1 MKREPRRSYSPT
13 GFGVVRFTRFPQE
26 DSVMTDNIN
35 NYSSEMPY
43 EQLLHHLDDDESDQ
57 SDLSELVETDAPV

>member
-1 MKREPRRSYSPT
+1 MKREPRRSASPT
-13 GFGVVRFTRFPQE
+13 GFGIVSFKIPLE
-26 DSVMTDNIN
+26 DSLMTNNIHK
-35 NYSSEMPY
+35 YSSEMPY

>member
-1 MKREPRRSYSPT
+1 MKREPRRRSSPT
-13 GFGVVRFTRFPQE
+13 GFDVASFKIPLE
-26 DSVMTDNIN
+26 DSVMTDNIH

-57 SDLSELVETDAPV
+57 SDLSELVKTDAPV

>member
-1 MKREPRRSYSPT
+1 MKREPRRNCSPT
-13 GFGVVRFTRFPQE
+13 GFDVASFKIPLE
-26 DSVMTDNIN
+26 DSVMTDNIH

-57 SDLSELVETDAPV
+57 SDLSELVKTDAPV